1 MEFKLPDLSPTAAG
15 APAVWNRA
23 ENVRDWEKQ
32 ALWYVH
38 PVLPDYNNECEVLKA
53 FFAFFAQTPESIRQT
68 AHEALGETDMFPQQ
82 WYRFAWLQ
90 FYHDEYQLQNH
101 KDEWVKAWRG
111 TKIEALYSI
120 IVSDASLKAGTR

>member
-1 MEFKLPDLSPTAAG
+1 MVVPLVLNHPGAMEFKLPDLSPTAAG

-68 AHEALGETDMFPQQ
+68 AREALGGNRDNVS
-82 WYRFAWLQ
+82 A
-90 FYHDEYQLQNH
+90 
-101 KDEWVKAWRG
+101 
-111 TKIEALYSI
+111 AL
-120 IVSDASLKAGTR
+120 GRH